1 MRLVIAAVVVF
12 ALTYALTDG
21 LDLNTR
27 WLFAS
32 FPLVMGALLGVAWGY
47 HRQALPTEAYSLLTD
62 NPVPVPPPART
73 CPDVG
78 EGLGVAAGMVVEVLA
93 AS

>member
-32 FPLVMGALLGVAWGY
+32 FPLVMGALLGPRPWTQIVT
-47 HRQALPTEAYSLLTD
+47 PSE
-62 NPVPVPPPART
+62 
-73 CPDVG
+73 
-78 EGLGVAAGMVVEVLA
+78 
-93 AS
+93 